1 MEQAMQPEMD
11 EADVYVAMMEM
22 ENEIGDPTLN
32 QNLQLYLA
40 TLMQFSHNDAAQS
53 LTIQKN
59 MLIGEII

>member
-1 MEQAMQPEMD
+1 MKPEMD
-11 EADVYVAMMEM
+11 EADVYDAMMQM
-22 ENEIGDPTLN
+22 ENEIGDPTFN
-32 QNLQLYLA
+32 QDLQLYLA